1 MNHIPPLPALDADTQ
16 LEIFTHR
23 SIRYTPDGQE
33 SVDRL
38 AELGSSVLSMAV
50 VHALFSKQPK
60 LTAEELKT
68 KHSEILSTKV
78 PEWVSLY
85 GMKSKVRGVADR
97 SILDQ
102 PEEYNFLFNSYVGAV
117 YDQKG
122 FPAAIQWLGR
132 LVEPEAPA
140 VPLPGD
146 GASPPPYTSNSSA
159 HSSPVATTS
168 TTLSSMTLDSPP
180 PNVQPSM
187 AVLATFNQTCTQRG
201 LTINWD
207 ATADGPTHQPRWVV
221 RCHVN
226 GVLRGTGV
234 GRNQKAAK
242 EEAAKQA
249 FQSLWGHT
257 REGRIE

>member
-38 AELGSSVLSMAV
+38 AELGSSVLSMAI

-60 LTAEELKT
+60 LAAEELKG
-68 KHSEILSTKV
+68 KHSEILTRSK
-78 PEWVSLY
+78 PGKAASLQL
-85 GMKSKVRGVADR
+85 AHD
-97 SILDQ
+97 LQ
-102 PEEYNFLFNSYVGAV
+102 EYNFLFNSYVGAV

-122 FPAAIQWLGR
+122 FPTVIQWLGR
-132 LVEPEAPA
+132 LIEPEAPA

-180 PNVQPSM
+180 PNVPPSM
-187 AVLATFNQTCTQRG
+187 TVLATFNQTCTQRG
-201 LTINWD
+201 MTINWD
-207 ATADGPTHQPRWVV
+207 ATADGPSHQPRWVV
-221 RCHVN
+221 RCLVN

-234 GRNQKAAK
+234 GRNQKVAK

>member
-60 LTAEELKT
+60 FSAEELKVRQLKLT
-68 KHSEILSTKV
+68 RELARTSSRRNTWL
-78 PEWVSLY
+78 SLY

-97 SILDQ
+97 SILDK

-122 FPAAIQWLGR
+122 FPTVIQWLGR
-132 LVEPEAPA
+132 LIDPEAQA
-140 VPLPGD
+140 IPLPGD
-146 GASPPPYTSNSSA
+146 GSSPPPYTSNSSA

-168 TTLSSMTLDSPP
+168 TTLSTMTLDSPP
-180 PNVQPSM
+180 PPPSVPPSM
-187 AVLATFNQTCTQRG
+187 TVLATFNQTCTQRG
-201 LTINWD
+201 MTINWD
-207 ATADGPTHQPRWVV
+207 ATADGPSHQPRWVV
-221 RCHVN
+221 RCL
-226 GVLRGTGV
+226 GG
-234 GRNQKAAK
+234 
-242 EEAAKQA
+242 
-249 FQSLWGHT
+249 S
-257 REGRIE
+257 

>member
-16 LEIFTHR
+16 LEIYTHR

-50 VHALFSKQPK
+50 VHTLFSKQPK
-60 LTAEELKT
+60 LPAEELKVRRPE
-68 KHSEILSTKV
+68 KHNEILITKV

-97 SILDQ
+97 SILDR

-122 FPAAIQWLGR
+122 FPSIIQWIGR
-132 LVEPEAPA
+132 LVDPEAPTI
-140 VPLPGD
+140 PLPGD
-146 GASPPPYTSNSSA
+146 GASPPPYTSNSSL
-159 HSSPVATTS
+159 HSSPAATTS
-168 TTLSSMTLDSPP
+168 TTLSSATLDSPP
-180 PNVQPSM
+180 PQNVPPSM
-187 AVLATFNQTCTQRG
+187 TVLATFNQTCAQRG
-201 LTINWD
+201 MTINWD
-207 ATADGPTHQPRWVV
+207 ATADGPSHQPRWVV
-221 RCHVN
+221 RCLVN

-234 GRNQKAAK
+234 GRNQKVAK

-249 FQSLWGHT
+249 YQSLWGH
-257 REGRIE
+257 